1 MLYQNQIAEPVTCV
15 PGAESEMSSS
25 GKPDLPVLP
34 TDLKIQYTKV
44 SKTSIFCFNLG
55 VQKLHLCKTLKV
67 NLSKLM

>member
-25 GKPDLPVLP
+25 GTPDLPVLL

-44 SKTSIFCFNLG
+44 SKTSIFCFDSGL
-55 VQKLHLCKTLKV
+55 QKLRLCKALKV
-67 NLSKLM
+67 NLSKFV